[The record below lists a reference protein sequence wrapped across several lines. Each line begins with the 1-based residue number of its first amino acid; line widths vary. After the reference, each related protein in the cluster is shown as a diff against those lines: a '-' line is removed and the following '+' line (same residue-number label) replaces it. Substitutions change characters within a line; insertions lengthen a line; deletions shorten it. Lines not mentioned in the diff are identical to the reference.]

1 MLFHSLLSDFPT
13 EHNDFPIAMLDDQSR
28 PPIRSLFKELV
39 DASKLAA
46 KGLLHNHIFDDHLT
60 MRTGTRK
67 HYLKIRI
74 NYKAMGYPTNPNAIR
89 KFCQTR

>member
-28 PPIRSLFKELV
+28 PPIRSLFKGLV

-46 KGLLHNHIFDDHLT
+46 KGLLHNHIFVWWSSHHAYRNQETLF
-60 MRTGTRK
+60 K
-67 HYLKIRI
+67 NKNKL
-74 NYKAMGYPTNPNAIR
+74 
-89 KFCQTR
+89 

>member
-46 KGLLHNHIFDDHLT
+46 KGLLHNHIFV
-60 MRTGTRK
+60 
-67 HYLKIRI
+67 
-74 NYKAMGYPTNPNAIR
+74 
-89 KFCQTR
+89 